1 MLASKKKKISNKMA
15 CVAGAKGRR
24 EWGGGGEEKRDKVRR
39 KTLLKDTIKTTYGRW
54 G

>member
-24 EWGGGGEEKRDKVRR
+24 EGGGGAEKRDKVRR